1 MMAPRSNMV
10 SVGAVL
16 ASVLVAGCNARDP
29 SPHDAGTSRDGSA
42 HPPGMRPSLPM
53 DAAVSSGTDAAPP
66 ESSQTPVE
74 RGEYLVRHL
83 SGCVEC
89 HSPRLPSGQFD
100 ESRLLSGV
108 VNLDDLDP
116 GDPQRGAIHA
126 RNLTPDARTGLGAWS
141 DAEIKDAFQHGMARD
156 GRVLHWSM
164 PYFIYHEMTEPDAD
178 AVVAYL
184 RSLPPV
190 ENAIPDRQPLPVELE
205 EPYHLPHGIV
215 PDSTLSPGHPDYGR
229 TLRGKYLATGA
240 GLCLFCHTA
249 RAADPGLPLDLER
262 LLMGRREMLP
272 VPLGTVVE
280 DDDVPRIQTRNLTP
294 HDTGLGAW
302 SAGDVANA
310 IRLGVSRDTLPVC
323 DPMPSNFGGS
333 LRGVREQDAL
343 DIGLYLTTLPP
354 RDSGEIAACC
364 SACHGPMADGDAGA
378 VDADGGC
385 L

>member
-42 HPPGMRPSLPM
+42 HPPGVRPSLPM

-126 RNLTPDARTGLGAWS
+126 RTSPRTRGPGWARGATPRSRT
-141 DAEIKDAFQHGMARD
+141 
-156 GRVLHWSM
+156 
-164 PYFIYHEMTEPDAD
+164 
-178 AVVAYL
+178 
-184 RSLPPV
+184 RS
-190 ENAIPDRQPLPVELE
+190 
-205 EPYHLPHGIV
+205 
-215 PDSTLSPGHPDYGR
+215 STGWH
-229 TLRGKYLATGA
+229 A
-240 GLCLFCHTA
+240 
-249 RAADPGLPLDLER
+249 
-262 LLMGRREMLP
+262 MG
-272 VPLGTVVE
+272 
-280 DDDVPRIQTRNLTP
+280 
-294 HDTGLGAW
+294 
-302 SAGDVANA
+302 
-310 IRLGVSRDTLPVC
+310 
-323 DPMPSNFGGS
+323 
-333 LRGVREQDAL
+333 
-343 DIGLYLTTLPP
+343 
-354 RDSGEIAACC
+354 ACC
-364 SACHGPMADGDAGA
+364 TGRCRTSSTTR
-378 VDADGGC
+378 
-385 L
+385 